1 MGLVAV
7 APQLLQL
14 FYTADSYNHSITSQS
29 LQLCKRHQL
38 HSQSADRHQRESAP
52 DLESIHGS
60 GLTIQITSKI

>member
-38 HSQSADRHQRESAP
+38 H
-52 DLESIHGS
+52 
-60 GLTIQITSKI
+60 ITHRVQTATNANLLRI